1 MAVPPTDAAR
11 QRAIAYIATCTDPA
25 KLRQVALNAAATGDA
40 DLQREARLR
49 LYAVAPDEEPG
60 TLEHEVWQSVLAL
73 EDALSD
79 ESGTTKRLSR
89 TRQKIKRDGEERTVR
104 DLVLGKVSE
113 GFRMLVDRDMVD
125 RTFEAVALRFPDRF
139 DVDVLE
145 AARRKLAV
153 LTKKPD

>member
-1 MAVPPTDAAR
+1 MAGLPRGNQDEAHTTIRMRGDDA
-11 QRAIAYIATCTDPA
+11 PM
-25 KLRQVALNAAATGDA
+25 
-40 DLQREARLR
+40 REHA
-49 LYAVAPDEEPG
+49 
-60 TLEHEVWQSVLAL
+60 VWQSVLAL

-104 DLVLGKVSE
+104 DLVLGKVSD

-139 DVDVLE
+139 DADLLE
-145 AARRKLAV
+145 AARRKLAAV
-153 LTKKPD
+153 AKKPG